1 MNAELKRPKGQA
13 KDTADLRRR
22 RAAEGGKALRHSIKQ
37 AIKKAIL
44 PTKED
49 AGKFARGRKLGT

>member
-1 MNAELKRPKGQA
+1 MSTDPKRSKREG
-13 KDTADLRRR
+13 KNVADARRR
-22 RAAEGGKALRHSIKQ
+22 RAAEGGKALRLSIKQ

-49 AGKFARGRKLGT
+49 TGKFARGRKLGT